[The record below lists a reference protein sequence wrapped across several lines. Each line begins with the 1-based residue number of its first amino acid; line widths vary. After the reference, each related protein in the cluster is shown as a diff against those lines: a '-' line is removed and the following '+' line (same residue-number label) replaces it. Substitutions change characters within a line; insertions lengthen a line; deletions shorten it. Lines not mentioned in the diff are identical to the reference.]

1 MMADFDREHGL
12 TLQQDYFGDPSAWK
26 GLVELLEDTFSID
39 VSIQDR
45 FGGPDPTSMPFGY
58 FDPDGRCVANFT
70 AFSMPLIVNG
80 KPVKAAGYQSGAVRT
95 EWRERGLYRDL
106 MQRAFAQ
113 TAAEGYELDLLLT
126 DKPALYERYGFR
138 TLPQHLFVAKMPKL
152 QQAASTARQL
162 SLEAPNDLRLIK
174 SLLQNRQPV
183 SNQFAVARQMEMF
196 LLNAS
201 FNSAIRLTA
210 LGDEAII
217 AWTFDGATF
226 WLLDIAA
233 TAIPSLA
240 TILSALDVEPERIEI
255 CFSPD
260 RLECEVSSEPY
271 EGYTVLM
278 ARGKAADDITGPLML
293 SPMAEF

>member
-1 MMADFDREHGL
+1 MPELAQALGL
-12 TLQQDYFGDPSAWK
+12 TLSQDYFADRAAWSS
-26 GLVELLEDTFSID
+26 LVDLLQDTFSID
-39 VSIQDR
+39 VSIQDQ

-58 FDPDGRCVANFT
+58 FDSEGRCVANFS
-70 AFSMPLIVNG
+70 AFSMPMVING
-80 KPVKAAGYQSGAVRT
+80 RVIKAAGYQSGAVRP

-106 MQRAFAQ
+106 MQRAFAR

-138 TLPQHLFVAKMPKL
+138 ILPQHISVARVPKPQKSDL
-152 QQAASTARQL
+152 TARQL
-162 SLEAPNDLRLIK
+162 SLEAPEDLHMVK
-174 SLLQNRQPV
+174 TLLQDRQPV
-183 SNQFAVARQMEMF
+183 STRFAVVRQMEMF

-210 LGDEAII
+210 LADDTVV

-226 WLLDIAA
+226 WLLDVVGQ
-233 TAIPSLA
+233 AIPSLA
-240 TILSALDVEPERIEI
+240 TIVSALDVEPERIEI

-260 RLECEVSSEPY
+260 RLDCEASLEPY
-271 EGYTVLM
+271 EGYTMLM
-278 ARGKAADDITGPLML
+278 VRGKAADDIAGPLML